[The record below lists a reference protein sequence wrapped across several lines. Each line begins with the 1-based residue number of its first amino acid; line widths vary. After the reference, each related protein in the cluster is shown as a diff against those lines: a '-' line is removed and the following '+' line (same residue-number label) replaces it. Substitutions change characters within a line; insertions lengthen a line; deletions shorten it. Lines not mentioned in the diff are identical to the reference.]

1 MQPLLME
8 TNTVHQHTIF
18 VKEINVKN
26 LSNPVHFHNEYEL
39 VLITQSRG
47 RRIVGDS
54 IENFEEGDLVLIG
67 PNLPH
72 VMYNDQSYYEPDNEQ
87 PVTATV
93 MYFRMDWLKEE
104 FVHSKEIP
112 QLHELLQ
119 DINRGIKVYGD
130 THQQIVELLAQLIG
144 STGLRRIIHLLS
156 ILNLLSERKEYKCLS
171 SLGYT
176 NPHNQKD
183 VQRISKIYN
192 YIMANFTEDIA
203 LETAATIANMTT
215 SAFCKYF
222 KARTQKTFTHFVN
235 EIRIGHACKLLFDD
249 HLSMTEIC
257 FQSGFNNLT
266 NFNRN
271 FKLYTKLSPSEFKRN
286 LKI

>member
-1 MQPLLME
+1 MQPLLLE
-8 TNTVHQHTIF
+8 TNTVNRHTIF

-26 LSNPVHFHNEYEL
+26 LSNPVHFHTEYEL
-39 VLITQSRG
+39 VLITASKG

-72 VMYNDQSYYEPDNEQ
+72 VMYNDKAYYELDSEL
-87 PVTATV
+87 PVSAIVT
-93 MYFRMDWLKEE
+93 YFRMDWLNEE
-104 FVHSKEIP
+104 FINSKEIP
-112 QLHELLQ
+112 QLHDLLL
-119 DINRGIKVYGD
+119 DINRGIRVYGD
-130 THQQIVELLAQLIG
+130 THQKVILLLEALLQ
-144 STGLRRIIHLLS
+144 SNGLRRIIHLLS
-156 ILNLLSERKEYKCLS
+156 ILTLLSETKEYKCLS
-171 SLGYT
+171 SIGYT

-183 VQRISKIYN
+183 VQRINTIYS
-192 YIMANFTEDIA
+192 YIMDNFTGDVS
-203 LETAATIANMTT
+203 LEAAARLANMTT

-235 EIRIGHACKLLFDD
+235 EIRIGHACKLLFND
-249 HLSMTEIC
+249 HLNITDIC

-271 FKLYTKLSPSEFKRN
+271 FKQYTNVSPTEFKRN